1 LQRIEAER
9 AERRMKL
16 GKKVNPETNLSQ
28 GGRTDKHVAA
38 ELGMSTAQ
46 WKKLKTIF
54 ERAKSGDAEALHN
67 PL

>member
-1 LQRIEAER
+1 
-9 AERRMKL
+9 MKL